1 MTATPAEFVA
11 SLSTA
16 FPGAVTDGPGWAEV
30 AGASARLRLAFT
42 PIAPLR
48 LGALNLARMEV
59 VVSVVAGGASA
70 AQALLEAVDRATQR
84 GGG

>member
-16 FPGAVTDGPGWAEV
+16 FPGAVTDGTGSVEL
-30 AGASARLRLAFT
+30 AGDAARLRFAFT

-59 VVSVVAGGASA
+59 VVSVVAGDAAA

>member
-1 MTATPAEFVA
+1 MTATPAEFVS

-16 FPGAVTDGPGWAEV
+16 FPGAVIAGAGWAEL
-30 AGASARLRLAFT
+30 AGEAARLRFAFT
-42 PIAPLR
+42 PIAPLC

-59 VVSVVAGGASA
+59 VVSVLAGNA
-70 AQALLEAVDRATQR
+70 ADARALVEAVDRATQR